1 MEIPMC
7 LQNQFSGYDILILN
21 KDYKTIVDFKQV
33 INDLG
38 EKSSKVLNTIKK
50 QSQNILNPMTTY
62 DQFINSDQ
70 KIYFLREKNKMI
82 GFLKIGKKLLYIWVS
97 ILKFIYQNNKG
108 VVHNENPLCLLDFYI
123 SEDHQ
128 RKGHGRKLFE
138 YMLLVM
144 ISNNII
150 RITI

>member
-50 QSQNILNPMTTY
+50 
-62 DQFINSDQ
+62 
-70 KIYFLREKNKMI
+70 
-82 GFLKIGKKLLYIWVS
+82 
-97 ILKFIYQNNKG
+97 
-108 VVHNENPLCLLDFYI
+108 
-123 SEDHQ
+123 
-128 RKGHGRKLFE
+128 
-138 YMLLVM
+138 
-144 ISNNII
+144 
-150 RITI
+150 